1 MINQSIGLTDALWT
15 VKAGGYEAKILP
27 EIGGNLISLKKGDA
41 ELLHQYDTLE
51 SIAQKPT
58 WYGLPVL
65 FPPNRIEDGVF
76 TFEGRRYEFPR
87 NEVTRNN
94 SLHGF
99 LQDRPWK
106 LAVVKDSDGE
116 SQVCLTFEAR
126 EGSDFY
132 PYYPHVFTAQILYT
146 LNHDGLTQEFKLRN
160 DGTGKMPFG
169 LGWHSAFRAALDTTI
184 QVSVDSRVVMSER
197 MLPTGDVLALSE
209 EEEKMRTEG
218 LSPFYADLDGHF
230 TSKPLEGNFHGA
242 VITTPSLG
250 IKTWYEV
257 DSAYKHWMI
266 WNCEREGSFICI
278 EPQNWRVNAPNL
290 PISEEESGM
299 ASLLP
304 GENFVAIAKIWAE
317 CL

>member
-1 MINQSIGLTDALWT
+1 M
-15 VKAGGYEAKILP
+15 
-27 EIGGNLISLKKGDA
+27 
-41 ELLHQYDTLE
+41 
-51 SIAQKPT
+51 
-58 WYGLPVL
+58 
-65 FPPNRIEDGVF
+65 
-76 TFEGRRYEFPR
+76 
-87 NEVTRNN
+87 TRNN

-106 LAVVKDSDGE
+106 LAVVKDSDRE
-116 SQVCLTFEAR
+116 AQVCLTYEAR
-126 EGSDFY
+126 EDSDFY
-132 PYYPHVFTAQILYT
+132 PYYPHLFTAQILYT
-146 LNHDGLTQEFKLRN
+146 LNHEGLTQEFKLRN

-184 QVSVDSRVVMSER
+184 QVSVDSRIVMSER

-209 EEEKMRTEG
+209 DEEKMRTEG

-242 VITTPSLG
+242 IITTPSLG

-257 DSAYKHWMI
+257 DSVYKHWMI

-290 PISEEESGM
+290 PLSQDESGM

-304 GENFVAIAKIWAE
+304 GENFVARAKIWAE